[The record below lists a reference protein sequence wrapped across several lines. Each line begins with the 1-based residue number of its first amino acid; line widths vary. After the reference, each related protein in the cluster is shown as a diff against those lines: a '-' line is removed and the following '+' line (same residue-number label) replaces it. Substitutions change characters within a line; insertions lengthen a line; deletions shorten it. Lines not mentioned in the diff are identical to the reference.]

1 MALTFPY
8 AGTFTLPAMD
18 IDLLFVAGCPN
29 RQLMRRNLD
38 AALVEV
44 GIDATI
50 HEREVRSAGDAA
62 RWGMHGS
69 PTLLVDGRD
78 PFGNAEATVSCRL
91 YRDAAGVH
99 GAPSVAQL
107 REVLAT

>member
-1 MALTFPY
+1 
-8 AGTFTLPAMD
+8 MD
-18 IDLLFVAGCPN
+18 IDLLFVRGCPN
-29 RQLMRRNLD
+29 RRLARRNLD
-38 AALVEV
+38 TALVEA

-50 HEREVRSAGDAA
+50 RERQVRGAADAA
-62 RWGMHGS
+62 RRGMHGS
-69 PTLLVDGRD
+69 PTLLIDGRD
-78 PFGNAEATVSCRL
+78 PFENDGASVSCRL